1 MRNWKKMMTAAGAM
15 VMAAVM
21 TLAAPMTA
29 KAWDLN
35 GESTQ
40 VNNIETKNP
49 SSLITTIQTNYHAF
63 GVTGFVV
70 LTPSTTVDSI
80 LGITKDM
87 QNMDGRGILYVANT
101 TVGEKAT
108 AVFQAEADKVKGT
121 ILWYFDVQL
130 FKYDGTWNEPQTS
143 ISSPIKMAIG
153 IGESDRS
160 SKYDYAMIR
169 LHDGVTT
176 LLPDLDDDEYT
187 ITFESDKFSTFA
199 MVRYPKGTDISGSQ
213 TGSAQQQQPAAPPA
227 ENSTPAG
234 TPGTAPS
241 AGSDLDDVPKTG
253 DLSVEYGMALIIAG
267 MVTIACAA
275 VWNVRFS
282 KKRR

>member
-1 MRNWKKMMTAAGAM
+1 MKNWKIMMTTAGAL
-15 VMAAVM
+15 VMAAAM
-21 TLAAPMTA
+21 ALAAPVTA
-29 KAWDLN
+29 RAWDLN

-87 QNMDGRGILYVANT
+87 QNMDGRGILYVTNT

-121 ILWYFDVQL
+121 ILWYFDIQM

-143 ISSPIKMAIG
+143 LSSPIKMAIG

-160 SKYDYAMIR
+160 GKYEYAMIR
-169 LHDGVTT
+169 LHDGTTT

-199 MVRYPKGTDISGSQ
+199 MVRYPKGTDIGSSQ
-213 TGSAQQQQPAAPPA
+213 TGTAQQPSSTP
-227 ENSTPAG
+227 EDNSTAASEPAL
-234 TPGTAPS
+234 
-241 AGSDLDDVPKTG
+241 AGNDLDDVPKTG
-253 DLSVEYGMALIIAG
+253 DGSLQTGMTLLIAG
-267 MVTIACAA
+267 MGIAAA
-275 VWNVRFS
+275 GVYGVGYR
-282 KKRR
+282 KKIQ

>member
-1 MRNWKKMMTAAGAM
+1 MKNWKKIMKAAGAL

-21 TLAAPMTA
+21 TMAAPFTA

-80 LGITKDM
+80 LGITKEM
-87 QNMDGRGILYVANT
+87 QNMDGRGILYIANT

-121 ILWYFDVQL
+121 ILWYFDIQM

-143 ISSPIKMAIG
+143 LSAPIKMAIG

-169 LHDGVTT
+169 LHDGKTT

-187 ITFESDKFSTFA
+187 ITFESDKFSTYA
-199 MVRYPKGTDISGSQ
+199 MVRYPKGTDISASQ
-213 TGSAQQQQPAAPPA
+213 TAKEPAKQPSQDSA
-227 ENSTPAG
+227 PAG
-234 TPGTAPS
+234 TPAPAPS
-241 AGSDLDDVPKTG
+241 AGGDLDDVPKTG
-253 DLSVEYGMALIIAG
+253 DWSYETGMTFILTGMAVL
-267 MVTIACAA
+267 ACAL
-275 VWNVRFS
+275 VWNAGYR
-282 KKRR
+282 KKQR